1 MSKLI
6 QRNTNRPALTHRP
19 LSLYNKKNKVINNK
33 PMNQKQLIPKITPL
47 PRPPISNPKVIDLT
61 VQQKHE

>member
-33 PMNQKQLIPKITPL
+33 PMN
-47 PRPPISNPKVIDLT
+47 
-61 VQQKHE
+61 